1 MHHIVFMAS
10 LQCSQSETSRRLSQ
24 QKNCCYSFYK
34 IVIISISISVLLLYT
49 CSPKS
54 LWICVDYNVFVCLVH
69 PLPMFSYAMS
79 LLFGGKTISRKTQRS
94 KYIHIII
101 VYVIIA
107 MTIMK
112 VYFRMKWSSTV
123 WRTISSTGMVRQN
136 NIQKSMNCRFIHYD
150 GLEEDCWLRIRFYI
164 FWLAPLCRPW
174 SEDFQLY
181 LSALL
186 SSPASPL
193 CWFYFLPLCWF
204 LFFWIWFFFC
214 FHHSRR
220 RIKWFT
226 RGECFCRRIIW
237 QENCFQGRGPP
248 LTMRLMMMMMCQ
260 KCFCL
265 LKTS

>member
-1 MHHIVFMAS
+1 M
-10 LQCSQSETSRRLSQ
+10 
-24 QKNCCYSFYK
+24 
-34 IVIISISISVLLLYT
+34 
-49 CSPKS
+49 SP
-54 LWICVDYNVFVCLVH
+54 
-69 PLPMFSYAMS
+69 
-79 LLFGGKTISRKTQRS
+79 LFRVKTISRKTQRS

-101 VYVIIA
+101 IISLCTLSSLWLLWKFTFEWSDLRQCEEQSRA
-107 MTIMK
+107 LEWWDRTTSRSRWTADLSI
-112 VYFRMKWSSTV
+112 RM
-123 WRTISSTGMVRQN
+123 
-136 NIQKSMNCRFIHYD
+136 
-150 GLEEDCWLRIRFYI
+150 EDCWLRIRFYI

-248 LTMRLMMMMMCQ
+248 LTMRLMMMMCQ

>member
-1 MHHIVFMAS
+1 MTIIKGYFRMKWSSCNVSSF
-10 LQCSQSETSRRLSQ
+10 QSENNFQENTALQ
-24 QKNCCYSFYK
+24 IYSYHH
-34 IVIISISISVLLLYT
+34 
-49 CSPKS
+49 
-54 LWICVDYNVFVCLVH
+54 YN
-69 PLPMFSYAMS
+69 
-79 LLFGGKTISRKTQRS
+79 
-94 KYIHIII
+94 II

-136 NIQKSMNCRFIHYD
+136 NIQKSMNCGFIHQD
-150 GLEEDCWLRIRFYI
+150 GRLLIKNSLLHILIGTFMSAVVGRF
-164 FWLAPLCRPW
+164 
-174 SEDFQLY
+174 
-181 LSALL
+181 
-186 SSPASPL
+186 PAILVSIVVITSIAFVL
-193 CWFYFLPLCWF
+193 V
-204 LFFWIWFFFC
+204 LFFAFVLVFIFWIWFFFC

-248 LTMRLMMMMMCQ
+248 LTMRLMMTMMCQ

>member
-1 MHHIVFMAS
+1 MWNQIS
-10 LQCSQSETSRRLSQ
+10 SDLRGLQCFRLPCPSTS
-24 QKNCCYSFYK
+24 
-34 IVIISISISVLLLYT
+34 
-49 CSPKS
+49 
-54 LWICVDYNVFVCLVH
+54 NVFLCNVSSLRRENNFQENTA
-69 PLPMFSYAMS
+69 LQIYSYHH
-79 LLFGGKTISRKTQRS
+79 
-94 KYIHIII
+94 YNII

-136 NIQKSMNCRFIHYD
+136 NIQKSMNCGFIHYD

-204 LFFWIWFFFC
+204 LFSWIWFFFC

-248 LTMRLMMMMMCQ
+248 LTMRWMMMMMCQ

>member
-1 MHHIVFMAS
+1 MKWSSCNVSSF
-10 LQCSQSETSRRLSQ
+10 QSENNFQENTALQ
-24 QKNCCYSFYK
+24 IYSYHH
-34 IVIISISISVLLLYT
+34 
-49 CSPKS
+49 
-54 LWICVDYNVFVCLVH
+54 YN
-69 PLPMFSYAMS
+69 
-79 LLFGGKTISRKTQRS
+79 
-94 KYIHIII
+94 II

-136 NIQKSMNCRFIHYD
+136 NIQKSMNCGFIHYD

-204 LFFWIWFFFC
+204 LFLDLVLFLF
-214 FHHSRR
+214 SS
-220 RIKWFT
+220 FT
-226 RGECFCRRIIW
+226 
-237 QENCFQGRGPP
+237 
-248 LTMRLMMMMMCQ
+248 
-260 KCFCL
+260 
-265 LKTS
+265 TSH